1 MGHRLPREE
10 RGTATRLMAAMGLQ
24 PDTKGQHLLSEA
36 LQLEGLDEG
45 QISAWLRGG
54 ETQEL

>member
-1 MGHRLPREE
+1 MGQRLPREE

-24 PDTKGQHLLSEA
+24 PDSKGQHLLSDA

-45 QISAWLRGG
+45 LINAWLMAG

>member
-45 QISAWLRGG
+45 QISAWLRVG